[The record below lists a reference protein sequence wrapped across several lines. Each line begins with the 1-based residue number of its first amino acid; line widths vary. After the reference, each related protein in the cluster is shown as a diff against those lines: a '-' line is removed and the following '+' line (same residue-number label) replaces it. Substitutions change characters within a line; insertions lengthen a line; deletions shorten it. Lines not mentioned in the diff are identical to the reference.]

1 MDSTPSFETALEQL
15 KRTVEQL
22 ESGQLGLD
30 DSLAAYERGVR
41 LLAHC
46 HGLLNAAEQK
56 VALLVGVSEDGS
68 ATTQPFDPVQAAERE
83 EPAAPTI
90 TRGSRARSKARA
102 EPAREDDG
110 IPY

>member
-1 MDSTPSFETALEQL
+1 MEPTPSFETALDQL

-46 HGLLNAAEQK
+46 HGLLSNAERK
-56 VALLVGVSEDGS
+56 VSLLVGVNEDGTA
-68 ATTQPFDPVQAAERE
+68 ATTPFDGVETVERE
-83 EPAAPTI
+83 PPAAPARGAR
-90 TRGSRARSKARA
+90 TRAKARPEA
-102 EPAREDDG
+102 VPDDDG